1 MMPKVKQGHGEKK
14 SRKKEL
20 AALALITERT
30 IGEAAGKAGIGEATL
45 WRWMQEDGFQ
55 ELWREMKRQAVG
67 RAISKIQ
74 QSATMAVETLEDVMG
89 NRKAPAMARVMA
101 AKTVLDTALK
111 AVEIEDLTARLEALE
126 RSANDEPKSG
136 RASS

>member
-1 MMPKVKQGHGEKK
+1 MPTLNKQGHGEKK

-20 AALALITERT
+20 AALALITESS
-30 IGEAAGKAGIGEATL
+30 IGKAAEKVGIGEATL

-55 ELWREMKRQAVG
+55 ELWREMKRQTVG
-67 RAISKIQ
+67 QAISKIQ
-74 QSATMAVETLEDVMG
+74 QSATMAVETLEDVMS
-89 NRKAPAMARVMA
+89 NRKAPAMARVVA